1 MFCQSIVDNIGKYY
15 FQIEGN
21 LSAIV
26 FTAGIGENAIDL
38 RKDII
43 NKISKV
49 TGIELD
55 EKSNQEIASFKEDPK
70 AYQNQVVEKAS
81 DYKDLAVDT
90 FQDYK
95 TKFENGDIT
104 ADDLTKAVQEKTA
117 QVADFAKE
125 SFELIKEKT
134 AQVTPEQAD
143 VEAETKAIVDDI
155 VIDIKDISEE
165 AAEAK

>member
-1 MFCQSIVDNIGKYY
+1 MSKFLNTLIIGAASGAAAAY
-15 FQIEGN
+15 F
-21 LSAIV
+21 
-26 FTAGIGENAIDL
+26 FTTEKGKAVKTRID
-38 RKDII
+38 
-43 NKISKV
+43 
-49 TGIELD
+49 E
-55 EKSNQEIASFKEDPK
+55 EIASFKEDPK

-104 ADDLTKAVQEKTA
+104 ADDLTKTVQ
-117 QVADFAKE
+117 
-125 SFELIKEKT
+125 EKT

>member
-1 MFCQSIVDNIGKYY
+1 MQLLELQQHTSLQLKKVK
-15 FQIEGN
+15 
-21 LSAIV
+21 LLKHVLMKKS
-26 FTAGIGENAIDL
+26 L
-38 RKDII
+38 HSK
-43 NKISKV
+43 KILKL
-49 TGIELD
+49 I
-55 EKSNQEIASFKEDPK
+55 KIKWWK
-70 AYQNQVVEKAS
+70 K
-81 DYKDLAVDT
+81 LAT
-90 FQDYK
+90 

>member
-1 MFCQSIVDNIGKYY
+1 MSKFLNTLIIGAASGAAAAY
-15 FQIEGN
+15 F
-21 LSAIV
+21 
-26 FTAGIGENAIDL
+26 FTTEKGKAVKTRID
-38 RKDII
+38 
-43 NKISKV
+43 
-49 TGIELD
+49 E
-55 EKSNQEIASFKEDPK
+55 EIASFKEDPK

-117 QVADFAKE
+117 QV
-125 SFELIKEKT
+125 
-134 AQVTPEQAD
+134 TPEQAD

>member
-1 MFCQSIVDNIGKYY
+1 MSKFLNTLIIGAASGAAAAY
-15 FQIEGN
+15 F
-21 LSAIV
+21 
-26 FTAGIGENAIDL
+26 FTTEKGKAVKTRID
-38 RKDII
+38 
-43 NKISKV
+43 
-49 TGIELD
+49 E
-55 EKSNQEIASFKEDPK
+55 EIASFKEDPK

-125 SFELIKEKT
+125 SFELIKENCSSNS
-134 AQVTPEQAD
+134 EQAD

>member
-1 MFCQSIVDNIGKYY
+1 MSKFLNTLIIGAASGAAAAY
-15 FQIEGN
+15 F
-21 LSAIV
+21 
-26 FTAGIGENAIDL
+26 FTTEKGKAVKSRID
-38 RKDII
+38 
-43 NKISKV
+43 
-49 TGIELD
+49 E
-55 EKSNQEIASFKEDPK
+55 EIASFKEDPK
-70 AYQNQVVEKAS
+70 AYQNQVVGKAS

-117 QVADFAKE
+117 QV
-125 SFELIKEKT
+125 
-134 AQVTPEQAD
+134 TPEQAD

>member
-1 MFCQSIVDNIGKYY
+1 MSKFLNTLIIGAASGAAAAY
-15 FQIEGN
+15 F
-21 LSAIV
+21 
-26 FTAGIGENAIDL
+26 FTTEKGKAVKSRID
-38 RKDII
+38 
-43 NKISKV
+43 
-49 TGIELD
+49 E
-55 EKSNQEIASFKEDPK
+55 EIASFKEDPK

-95 TKFENGDIT
+95 AKFENGDIT
-104 ADDLTKAVQEKTA
+104 ADDLTKAVQ
-117 QVADFAKE
+117 
-125 SFELIKEKT
+125 EKT

>member
-1 MFCQSIVDNIGKYY
+1 MSKFLNTLIIGAASGAAAAY
-15 FQIEGN
+15 F
-21 LSAIV
+21 
-26 FTAGIGENAIDL
+26 FTTEKGKAVKTRID
-38 RKDII
+38 
-43 NKISKV
+43 
-49 TGIELD
+49 E
-55 EKSNQEIASFKEDPK
+55 EIASFKEDPK

-117 QVADFAKE
+117 QV
-125 SFELIKEKT
+125 
-134 AQVTPEQAD
+134 TPEQAD

-165 AAEAK
+165 AAEAAEAK